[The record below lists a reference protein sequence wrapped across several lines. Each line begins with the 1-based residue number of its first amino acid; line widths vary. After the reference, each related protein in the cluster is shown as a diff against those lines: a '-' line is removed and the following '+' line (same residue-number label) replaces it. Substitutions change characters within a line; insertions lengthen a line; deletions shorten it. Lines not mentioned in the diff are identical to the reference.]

1 MQRTVLGACIWS
13 TVYDSFVVDVRSIG
27 QVEVSAKG
35 GVIVIASRG
44 VGEHSSVEL
53 VHAESGPNAL

>member
-1 MQRTVLGACIWS
+1 M
-13 TVYDSFVVDVRSIG
+13 DSFVVDVRLVG